1 MFAIANAMHSG
12 YTVDKIWELT
22 NIDKWFLSK
31 LKGLSEFGKLMS
43 TKKVGEVPS
52 SLFRQAKE
60 LGFSDKQL
68 SIFWSTN
75 EQTVRKHRLEYD
87 IMPVVKQ
94 IDTVAGEFPAHT
106 SKFFSIITFPF
117 SPSPR
122 VYDSRIPP
130 TDIRSDV
137 LVIKRHNDLQTR
149 EVSKESP
156 EYTTSRWILSRFS
169 KALCLFIAICVH
181 TFARGRA
188 AN

>member
-1 MFAIANAMHSG
+1 MSIGRTFEEAIQKAIRAVDVSNLGFQETNALMSIDQELQTPSDQRMFAIANAMHSG

-106 SKFFSIITFPF
+106 VSGIPILFASK
-117 SPSPR
+117 
-122 VYDSRIPP
+122 
-130 TDIRSDV
+130 
-137 LVIKRHNDLQTR
+137 ND
-149 EVSKESP
+149 
-156 EYTTSRWILSRFS
+156 
-169 KALCLFIAICVH
+169 C
-181 TFARGRA
+181 
-188 AN
+188 

>member
-106 SKFFSIITFPF
+106 VSGIPILFASK
-117 SPSPR
+117 
-122 VYDSRIPP
+122 
-130 TDIRSDV
+130 
-137 LVIKRHNDLQTR
+137 ND
-149 EVSKESP
+149 
-156 EYTTSRWILSRFS
+156 
-169 KALCLFIAICVH
+169 C
-181 TFARGRA
+181 
-188 AN
+188 

>member
-1 MFAIANAMHSG
+1 MHSG

-94 IDTVAGEFPAHT
+94 IDTVAGEFPAFT
-106 SKFFSIITFPF
+106 SKFFSLSPV
-117 SPSPR
+117 PSPPFP
-122 VYDSRIPP
+122 RIHNSHSFYGY
-130 TDIRSDV
+130 TERHFA
-137 LVIKRHNDLQTR
+137 IKRHNSFQTR
-149 EVSKESP
+149 ELSKESP
-156 EYTTSRWILSRFS
+156 EYIASRWILSCFS
-169 KALCLFIAICVH
+169 KV
-181 TFARGRA
+181 
-188 AN
+188 